1 MKGVDGVGPRLPT
14 GERIGEGAG
23 FFVRGR
29 ESELRAEAADYRLQH
44 FTIGTE
50 GALFGEFL
58 KVAIEFQKRGVFQR
72 VAVGRKDAVKGG
84 ENAGFPVDQS
94 SIAIEG
100 KNFEAVEVEHGALVL
115 ISPRMFQTKQKTSPR
130 SGSGG

>member
-1 MKGVDGVGPRLPT
+1 
-14 GERIGEGAG
+14 
-23 FFVRGR
+23 GR
-29 ESELRAEAADYRLQH
+29 ESQLRAEAADDGLQH
-44 FTIGTE
+44 FAIRME
-50 GALFGEFL
+50 GALLGEFL
-58 KVAIEFQKRGVFQR
+58 EIAIEFQKRGVFQC
-72 VAVGRKDAVKGG
+72 VAVGCQDAVKGG
-84 ENAGFPVDQS
+84 ENAGFPVNQR